1 MLFCEKINNM
11 IIKKNIIKISSIIIV
26 FILILIPSLHIPMH
40 SDDYVYTLMGNG
52 FSGHIGLYLNWSGR
66 FITDYI
72 STILL
77 SLNYYVREIINS
89 IIFTLLILF
98 ISLIPVV
105 ADSKDNLIWKKFNP
119 IIFFLIFILYWIAN
133 PALGETSFW
142 IVGSANYMWTNLFIT
157 IYLFLLF
164 YCIKKKNIFLIDKLL
179 LIFFSLLAGC
189 SNENTGLIVAL
200 ISLSIYFYLD
210 RKNKLILF
218 TFIGNLLGYLVLILA
233 PGNYVRIEKTGG
245 AEWYSLPLME
255 RIKVHLFERIPAS
268 VNIDIKIIFFILLIF
283 IIFYVAY
290 KKVRN
295 KNLNNIVYILCFFIG
310 SIFTILILVG
320 SPGIAFRSLNGTL
333 VLLLITAS
341 FIFFIL
347 SKTKFT
353 SINIIMLIGVLFIFI
368 PSYIYFYN
376 AIYYTNKQDSI
387 RKEIIMKA
395 KANNEKVVNIP
406 KFYFTH
412 LWKDTDKFDLY
423 FNGIAMAKCYDLNEI
438 VEYPVFF
445 NYVKN
450 LQKEKFLDVNWD
462 MGNGVIIDRIII
474 FKDTPFTLTLF
485 FRMNNDFLD
494 KLPENMGLYIHE
506 YKIYKT
512 KNVSHGW
519 ENIFKYDNYFYKST
533 EVSSN
538 LDKIQ
543 IGIFIYNKET
553 DSYKNINVHEI
564 TGDLLRTTLKK

>member
-40 SDDYVYTLMGNG
+40 SDDYDYALKGN
-52 FSGHIGLYLNWSGR
+52 SLSEHIKHYLNWSGR

-77 SLNYYVREIINS
+77 NLNYYIREIINS

-133 PALGETSFW
+133 PNLGQTSFW

-157 IYLFLLF
+157 IYFFLLF
-164 YCIKKKNIFLIDKLL
+164 YCVKKKNIFLIDKIL

-200 ISLSIYFYLD
+200 ISLSLYIYLN
-210 RKNKLILF
+210 RKNKLILLS
-218 TFIGNLLGYLVLILA
+218 FIGNLLGYLVLILA
-233 PGNYVRIEKTGG
+233 PGNYVRIEKSGTK
-245 AEWYSLPLME
+245 WYSLSLIE
-255 RIKVHLFERIPAS
+255 RIKIHLFERIPTS

-283 IIFYVAY
+283 IVFYVVF
-290 KKVRN
+290 KKVRD

-310 SIFTILILVG
+310 SIFTIFLLIGAPEVNV
-320 SPGIAFRSLNGTL
+320 RSLNGPL
-333 VLLLITAS
+333 VLLLISAS

-347 SKTKFT
+347 SKTKFA
-353 SINIIMLIGVLFIFI
+353 SINIIILIGVLFIFI
-368 PSYIYFYN
+368 LSYIYFYN
-376 AIYYTNKQDSI
+376 AIYYTNEQDKI
-387 RKEIIMKA
+387 RKEIIMRA
-395 KANNEKVVNIP
+395 KTNNEKVVSIP
-406 KFYFTH
+406 TFYFTH

-423 FNGIAMAKCYDLNEI
+423 FNGEAMAKYYDLNKI
-438 VEYPVFF
+438 FEYGIFF
-445 NYVKN
+445 NYAKN
-450 LQKEKFLDVNWD
+450 LQKEKFLVVNLD
-462 MGNGVIIDRIII
+462 MGNGVVIDRIII
-474 FKDTPFTLTLF
+474 FEEAPYTLTLL
-485 FRMNNDFLD
+485 FRLNNDFLNR
-494 KLPENMGLYIHE
+494 LPENMGLYLHE
-506 YKIYKT
+506 YKEDKI
-512 KNVSHGW
+512 KNVSRDW

-564 TGDLLRTTLKK
+564 SGDLLRSTLKK